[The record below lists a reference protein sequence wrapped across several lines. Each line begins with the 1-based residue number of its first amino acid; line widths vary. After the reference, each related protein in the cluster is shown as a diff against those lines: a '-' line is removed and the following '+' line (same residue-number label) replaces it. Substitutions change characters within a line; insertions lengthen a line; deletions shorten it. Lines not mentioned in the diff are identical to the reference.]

1 MKPENIGLTRDDHV
15 KLFDFGLCKELKE
28 GMKNIN
34 GDYLCTQYMG
44 TPRYMSPEVHNG
56 RYYGLPADIY
66 SFTLILWE
74 LMSLEMCFKKAN
86 SLSELVALA
95 YKKKCTLPIKKSWP
109 REARRLLQKGLNLD
123 PLKRP
128 NAIEIHEE
136 LHYYM
141 RKEITSAV

>member
-1 MKPENIGLTRDDHV
+1 
-15 KLFDFGLCKELKE
+15 
-28 GMKNIN
+28 MKNID

-66 SFTLILWE
+66 CFTLILWE

-86 SLSELVALA
+86 SLPELVALA
-95 YKKKCTLPIKKSWP
+95 YYGKKCTLPIKRSWP

-136 LHYYM
+136 LHYCM

>member
-1 MKPENIGLTRDDHV
+1 
-15 KLFDFGLCKELKE
+15 
-28 GMKNIN
+28 
-34 GDYLCTQYMG
+34 MG
-44 TPRYMSPEVHNG
+44 VIMG
-56 RYYGLPADIY
+56 CLQIY

-95 YKKKCTLPIKKSWP
+95 YKKKCTLPIKTSWP